1 MLMNL
6 KGLIAIAGKP
16 GIFKVIAS
24 GKNTLI
30 VESLLD
36 GKRYPAYTSNKV
48 SALDDISMFTT
59 EEDVPLS
66 EVIKKIYEME
76 KGGVCVDAKAEPSE
90 HHAYFEK
97 VLPNYDKARVYNSD
111 LKKLFSWYNILQ
123 SSGILKKIEEEMK
136 AAENGEEKKTDT
148 AEGAETKEVKTVK
161 VKKDSD
167 VKKKVVKKVE
177 AKGKAESKAKSSA
190 RMTTTA
196 KRGS

>member
-1 MLMNL
+1 MNL

-48 SALDDISMFTT
+48 SALDDITMFTT
-59 EEDVPLS
+59 DEDVPLS
-66 EVIKKIYEME
+66 DVIKKIYDLEN
-76 KGGVCVDAKAEPSE
+76 GGACVDAKAEPSE

-97 VLPNYDKARVYNSD
+97 VLPNYDKSRVYNSD
-111 LKKLFSWYNILQ
+111 LKKLFSWYNMLQ
-123 SSGILKKIEEEMK
+123 SSGTLKKIDEEEKK
-136 AAENGEEKKTDT
+136 AAESGDVKNAEV
-148 AEGAETKEVKTVK
+148 AEGAETKEVKPVK
-161 VKKDSD
+161 VKKDGD
-167 VKKKVVKKVE
+167 VKKKVVKKAE

>member
-1 MLMNL
+1 MNL

-16 GIFKVIAS
+16 GLYKVIAS

-30 VESLLD
+30 VESLID

-48 SALDDISMFTT
+48 SALDDITMFTT
-59 EEDVPLS
+59 DEDVPLS
-66 EVIKKIYEME
+66 DVIKKIYDLE
-76 KGGVCVDAKAEPSE
+76 KGAACVDAKAEPSE
-90 HHAYFEK
+90 HHSYFEK

-123 SSGILKKIEEEMK
+123 SSGTLKKIEEEMK
-136 AAENGEEKKTDT
+136 VAESGEEKKAET
-148 AEGAETKEVKTVK
+148 AEGLESKEVKPIK
-161 VKKDSD
+161 VKKDGD
-167 VKKKVVKKVE
+167 GKKKVVKKVE
-177 AKGKAESKAKSSA
+177 SKGKAESKAKSSA